1 MLSAEHY
8 KRLFYKLYMSLMMDN
23 MFLMYL
29 LICYN
34 CLFEYI
40 LVEGVSLILI
50 WYNISIV
57 LPLSEDMKQIIRN
70 QVYIFIVLFGMFSQ
84 NVMSQQ
90 RTRIFGVV
98 KDEQGTPIELASVRV
113 SGQNAL
119 VLTNLKGEYTIWCIS
134 ADTVRVIYSMIGYE
148 TRRRLLRNPADSIRL
163 DVVLPV
169 YANSTLGTAVIT
181 GQSVQLGSV
190 QRITKPVTKLS
201 PSTTGNAIEEIIATQ
216 AGVSTHNELSSQY
229 NVRGGSFDENCVYL
243 NGVEVYRPML
253 VRSGQQEGL
262 SIINPDMVESIGFS
276 SGGFEARYG
285 DKMSSVLDI
294 TYKRPEAFEASVS
307 GSLLGAGGYIGWGNK
322 KVSLMTSVRYKTTRY
337 LLGSTDTNGEYRP
350 NFLDYQAFLSWRP
363 NSRWSLDILGN
374 ISDNHYNFEPEDR
387 ETKFGTIESSKTF
400 KVYFDGKESDYFR
413 TLFGAATLTRHFT
426 PDTYLALQLSSYS
439 TRERET
445 YDIQGEY
452 WLQEATEQEQL
463 GVGTYMEHAR
473 NRLRARVINA
483 GLRFRTKLTSH
494 TLQAGFNYA
503 REVIH
508 ENAREWEM
516 RDSMGYSLP
525 YDTNQLRL
533 IYSLRSKSDISS
545 SRLSLFAQDSWRFK
559 TNVGLFNFTYG
570 LRLSYWDWNKE
581 TLLSPRAS
589 IGYIPSFSDHW
600 IFRFAT
606 GIYYQ
611 TPFYKELKDTTLTD
625 GLATV
630 TLNKN
635 IKSQRSVHF
644 VIGADYTFRMAN
656 RPFKFTTE
664 AYYKA
669 LSNLIPY
676 TVDNVRVV
684 YYGRNVAKGYAA
696 GIDFKLYGEFVPGTD
711 SWLTF
716 SLMRTKEKID
726 GKWIPR
732 PTDQL
737 YNISLYFT
745 DYFPGSTRWRLTL
758 KMAFADGL
766 PFGPPR
772 SERSQQTLRAPAYK
786 RVDVGLNYRLLN
798 NEDYHLERGIGKFF
812 KNVWVGIDCF
822 NLLGIDNVNSY
833 YWVTDISD
841 TQYAVP
847 NYLTGRQLNAR
858 LSVEF

>member
-1 MLSAEHY
+1 ME
-8 KRLFYKLYMSLMMDN
+8 K
-23 MFLMYL
+23 
-29 LICYN
+29 
-34 CLFEYI
+34 
-40 LVEGVSLILI
+40 
-50 WYNISIV
+50 NISR
-57 LPLSEDMKQIIRN
+57 PA
-70 QVYIFIVLFGMFSQ
+70 YIFLSLFSLLFQ
-84 NVMSQQ
+84 EAAAQQ
-90 RTRIFGVV
+90 RTRVFGIVR
-98 KDEQGTPIELASVRV
+98 DDQGLPVELASVRV
-113 SGQNAL
+113 PSQNVVA
-119 VLTNLKGEYTIWCIS
+119 LTNLRGEYSLWCVS
-134 ADTVRVIYSMIGYE
+134 ADSVSLVYSMIGYE
-148 TRRRLLRNPADSIRL
+148 SRKRLLRNPADSVRL
-163 DVVLPV
+163 DVTLPL
-169 YANSTLGTAVIT
+169 YEKGTLGTAVVT
-181 GQSVQLGSV
+181 GQNIQTGSM
-190 QRITKPVTKLS
+190 QRITKPDTKLA
-201 PSTTGNAIEEIIATQ
+201 PSTTGNAVEEVIATQ

-243 NGVEVYRPML
+243 NGIEVYRPML

-294 TYKRPEAFEASVS
+294 TYKRPESFEASAQA
-307 GSLLGAGGYIGWGNK
+307 SLLGAGAYVGWGNK

-337 LLGSTDTNGEYRP
+337 LLGSMDTNGEYRP

-363 NSRWSLDILGN
+363 NRRWSLDILGN

-387 ETKFGTIESSKTF
+387 ETKFGTMEESKTF
-400 KVYFDGKESDYFR
+400 KVYFDGKEEDKFR

-426 PDTYLALQLSSYS
+426 PDTYLAMQFSTYS
-439 TRERET
+439 TREQET

-452 WLQEATEQEQL
+452 WLNEATGQEQL

-473 NRLRARVINA
+473 NRLRARVMNT
-483 GLRFRTKLTSH
+483 GLRFRTKFTGH
-494 TLQAGFNYA
+494 TLQAGFNWT
-503 REVIH
+503 RETIH

-525 YDTNQLRL
+525 YDTEQLRL

-545 SRLSLFAQDSWRFK
+545 SRLALFAQDSWRIK
-559 TNVGLFNFTYG
+559 TGAGLFNLTYG

-581 TLLSPRAS
+581 TLLSPRVS
-589 IGYIPSFSDHW
+589 IGLLPSFSDHW
-600 IFRFAT
+600 TFRFAT
-606 GIYYQ
+606 GYYYQ
-611 TPFYKELKDTTLTD
+611 APFYKEIKDTTLVD

-630 TLNKN
+630 TLNRN
-635 IKSQRSVHF
+635 IKSQRSIHF
-644 VIGADYTFRMAN
+644 VLGADFTFRMAG

-684 YYGRNVAKGYAA
+684 YYGRNVAKGFAA
-696 GIDFKLYGEFVPGTD
+696 GIDFKLFGEFVPGAD
-711 SWLTF
+711 SWLTL

-726 GKWIPR
+726 GQWIPR
-732 PTDQL
+732 TTDQL
-737 YNISLYFT
+737 YNVSLYFT
-745 DYFPGSTRWRLTL
+745 DFFPGTDRWKLTL

-772 SERSQQTLRAPAYK
+772 SERAKQTLRAPAYK
-786 RVDVGLNYRLLN
+786 RVDVGMSYRILN
-798 NEDYHLERGIGKFF
+798 NEDRHLQRGMSRLL
-812 KNVWVGIDCF
+812 KNVWLGIDCF

-833 YWVTDISD
+833 YWVTDIND

-858 LSVEF
+858 ISVDF